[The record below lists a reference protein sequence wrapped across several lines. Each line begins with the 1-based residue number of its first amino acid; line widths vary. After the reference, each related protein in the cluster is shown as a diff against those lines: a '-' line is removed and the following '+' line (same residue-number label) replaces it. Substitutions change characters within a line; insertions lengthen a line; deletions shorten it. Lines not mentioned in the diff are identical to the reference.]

1 MTHELLARYQKPLQ
15 RSHVALV
22 SAVLGGVLCKALNRH
37 LDALVGGF
45 VFAYPQKIAFLIN
58 LCRVCNGIIAG
69 CIRKI

>member
-1 MTHELLARYQKPLQ
+1 
-15 RSHVALV
+15 
-22 SAVLGGVLCKALNRH
+22 VLGGVLCKALNRH